1 MSVTRS
7 IKIIQKGVEKAAQE
21 LAILE
26 TELKSI
32 DTINRDKCED
42 ALTAI
47 RNAADLIR
55 SESVE
60 LLIDIALGRF
70 P

>member
-1 MSVTRS
+1 MTRN
-7 IKIIQKGVEKAAQE
+7 IKIIKQGVEQAAQE

-26 TELKSI
+26 AELKSI
-32 DTINRDKCED
+32 DTLSLGKCED

-47 RNAADLIR
+47 RNQADLIR

-70 P
+70 PNP